1 MRRKSKQKERK
12 IKLKKEK
19 TKKCKKILI
28 KFRRWFEKYFMN
40 LIFTK
45 SLHSAEGK
53 KVNQLFMQ
61 RGFFPKGKHENR
73 FYDILDPS

>member
-1 MRRKSKQKERK
+1 MRRKSKQKARK

-19 TKKCKKILI
+19 TKKCKKIFI
-28 KFRRWFEKYFMN
+28 KIRERLEIYFMN

-53 KVNQLFMQ
+53 KVNQLFM
-61 RGFFPKGKHENR
+61 
-73 FYDILDPS
+73 

>member
-1 MRRKSKQKERK
+1 
-12 IKLKKEK
+12 
-19 TKKCKKILI
+19 
-28 KFRRWFEKYFMN
+28 MN

-61 RGFFPKGKHENR
+61 RGFFPKEKHKNR
-73 FYDILDPS
+73 FYDILDPSEARSIEKEMELDRIGTRVGIVSGDTVRSIE